1 MIYPKDFLC
10 QLDESQNKIIHA
22 KVIRLTLDEDPI
34 ESIEGQ
40 ITGGSINVDG
50 ASAVRRTCNLTMV
63 SQDVKISEYDWSLH
77 TKMRLYVG
85 LENHIDSRY
94 PDIIWF
100 DQGVYIITQFSIAYN
115 TTSYTIS
122 LTGQDK
128 MCLLNG
134 TVGGTF
140 NAQSYDFGT
149 VEQEVE
155 KGVYKKIK
163 LPVKTII
170 QEAVHTFANEPYHN
184 IIINDLETTGLTMQE
199 YRYDVPMYLIENI
212 EDQEYKQAYIDG
224 KVEVLVVYNGGEIN
238 APLEALG
245 NEEYEQDEIDV
256 DALKAIRNFKF
267 DPLQSEF
274 LESEDFTP
282 SIIRYDEKD
291 CYITKIEYGDT
302 AGFTEGELVYPSDL
316 IASAGGNIAANVL
329 DPIKNFLGEFEY
341 FYNTDGQFIFQKK
354 KTYTQD
360 VWSPI
365 KKYDGETYIED
376 LRVSDGIVYNFTDS
390 KFFTTINNN
399 PNILNIRNDF
409 SVWGKN
415 SKDLP
420 IHMRCAID
428 TKPQVYT
435 SIKVEKQELDEY
447 NNINGLN
454 VKGQSSVT
462 YIAAESFSKEDDTT
476 FECDWREL
484 IYRMALDYN
493 KYGHLEDF
501 EYKVAEA
508 NPDFYPTGKT
518 GYEQYYIDLEGFWRQ
533 LYNPFLTEEKNE
545 KEKLL
550 EDITKEYEIK
560 IEEVNQKQKEI
571 ETLKQEMEENS
582 WLEIQERYEKEL
594 QSLTDDMFNLLFEV
608 ETVKQQIEDIKEEI
622 SSELDTYYLTQEY
635 EDTDKYGW
643 ARSVFEAPQDLFFW
657 FDFFEL
663 SGELS
668 KYAVSSIGIRPKTD
682 SKANPRAI
690 YYKDVPNIIFQTD
703 SNKVGEQ
710 TGYRY
715 MNVPGALSLFTKSAR
730 GTEAITEMNN
740 LLYNHT
746 YALEST
752 TITSIPIYH
761 LDVNS
766 RVYINDIE
774 SGMEGEYIVSKLS
787 FQLTYNGTMS
797 VTATKAAQRI
807 L

>member
-1 MIYPKDFLC
+1 
-10 QLDESQNKIIHA
+10 
-22 KVIRLTLDEDPI
+22 
-34 ESIEGQ
+34 
-40 ITGGSINVDG
+40 
-50 ASAVRRTCNLTMV
+50 
-63 SQDVKISEYDWSLH
+63 
-77 TKMRLYVG
+77 MRLYIG

-100 DQGVYIITQFSIAYN
+100 DKGIYIITQFSIAYN

-155 KGVYKKIK
+155 KDVWKKIK

-170 QEAVHTFANEPYHN
+170 REAVHTFANEPYHN

-212 EDQEYKQAYIDG
+212 ADQEYKQAYIDG
-224 KVEVLVVYNGGEIN
+224 NVRINIGFKVNNETITVPLKYLGQTELTEEEKKEILN
-238 APLEALG
+238 IEAS
-245 NEEYEQDEIDV
+245 EELPDNIEWNLISD
-256 DALKAIRNFKF
+256 FKF

-274 LESEDFTP
+274 LESEDDKPTV
-282 SIIRYDEKD
+282 ILYNDQA

-302 AGFTEGELVYPSDL
+302 AGFTEGDLVYPNDL
-316 IASAGGNIAANVL
+316 IVGAGSNIAAGVL

-341 FYNTDGQFIFQKK
+341 FYNIDGQFVFQKK
-354 KTYTQD
+354 KTYTLD
-360 VWSPI
+360 VWSPV
-365 KKYDGETYIED
+365 KNYDNEAYIED
-376 LRVSDGIVYNFTDS
+376 LRISNSVVYEFNNS
-390 KFFTTINNN
+390 EFFTTINNN

-409 SVWGKN
+409 AVWGKN
-415 SKDLP
+415 GKGLA

-428 TKPQVYT
+428 EKPQVYN
-435 SIKVEKQELDEY
+435 SIKVGDDELEEY
-447 NNINGLN
+447 NRINGLN
-454 VKGQSSVT
+454 VKGQT
-462 YIAAESFSKEDDTT
+462 TIQYIAAESFSKKSDTVY
-476 FECDWREL
+476 ECDWREL

-501 EYKVAEA
+501 EYRVAEA

-533 LYNPFLTEEKNE
+533 LYSPFDNEELNNKNLKLITLE
-545 KEKLL
+545 KEMKEL
-550 EDITKEYEIK
+550 ESSMEEEEWLTQKEEYRLMIL
-560 IEEVNQKQKEI
+560 VLQKEI
-571 ETLKQEMEENS
+571 EDLKTEIES
-582 WLEIQERYEKEL
+582 DLE
-594 QSLTDDMFNLLFEV
+594 F
-608 ETVKQQIEDIKEEI
+608 
-622 SSELDTYYLTQEY
+622 YYLAGY
-635 EDTDKYGW
+635 ESTDKYGW
-643 ARSVFEAPQDLFFW
+643 ARAVFEAPQDLFFW
-657 FDFFEL
+657 FDFFEF
-663 SGELS
+663 SGKLS
-668 KYAVSSIGIRPKTD
+668 KYAVSAIGIRPKTD
-682 SKANPRAI
+682 SKANPSAI
-690 YYKDVPNIIFQTD
+690 YYKDVPNIIFQSDTD
-703 SNKVGEQ
+703 TIGKQ

-715 MNVPGALSLFTKSAR
+715 MNIPAALQMFTKSAR
-730 GTEAITEMNN
+730 GAEAMTEMNN

-752 TITSIPIYH
+752 TITSIPIYY
-761 LDVNS
+761 LDVNN

-774 SGMEGEYIVSKLS
+774 SGIEGEYIVSKLS

-797 VTATKAAQRI
+797 ITATKAAQRI